1 MAMDGDLLSRLQKEL
16 GEITAFEEKCPG
28 VYHISTLIG
37 SDHLGTEFYVVTP
50 DAHMISTA
58 ARAYGHTVG
67 HDSGLLLY
75 SLDVP
80 AGGRRII
87 DYELN
92 RYRVKCGLPL
102 LEGVTLR
109 DIALYAMKDNP
120 EYFGEYPVPIF
131 TPWGHTTRHRRVG
144 NGLYYLETD
153 RADETLAVCYPYT
166 LGFSS
171 AVMRCARYTDYD
183 KKQGIDNTLGYT
195 FFVREDICLPIFEL
209 MSAHPEW
216 REKVDEAALMN
227 AIWLHHPEYA
237 INLNLWEQ
245 TGLRDYLN
253 HLTVDAKAEAEP
265 GSAQDH
271 MLRLSSEAGVHFLK
285 FSN

>member
-1 MAMDGDLLSRLQKEL
+1 MEEEQISLLEHEL
-16 GEITAFEEKCPG
+16 GAIKTNEEKCPG
-28 VYHISTLIG
+28 VYHISTLTG
-37 SDHLGTEFYVVTP
+37 SDCLGTEFYVVTP
-50 DAHMISTA
+50 DAYMISST
-58 ARAYGHTVG
+58 ARAYGRIVG
-67 HDSGLLLY
+67 NNSGLLLY
-75 SLDVP
+75 SLDLP

-87 DYELN
+87 DYEIN

-102 LEGVTLR
+102 PEGMTLY

-120 EYFGEYPVPIF
+120 EYFGEYPVPLL
-131 TPWGHTTRHRRVG
+131 TPWGRTTRHKRVG
-144 NGLYYLETD
+144 NGIYYLETD
-153 RADETLAVCYPYT
+153 HAADTLAVCYPYT

-195 FFVREDICLPIFEL
+195 FFAREDICLPVFEL
-209 MSAHPEW
+209 MSTHSEC

-253 HLTVDAKAEAEP
+253 HLTADVKAEAEP

-271 MLRLSSEAGVHFLK
+271 LIRLSSEAGVNFLK
-285 FSN
+285 FTE